1 MSDERDAGASSP
13 AACVHVGTDIGSG
26 VGEESISD
34 VELRA
39 TQQRYID
46 DHCQVD
52 FVATGNPLYAFEAFV
67 IARQL
72 GLTLPE
78 WILEYLQRA
87 MEQFWDSYLAFSS
100 GHRPNIPAEAL
111 AAAFGLRKEAWQGE
125 RSGGPTSWTEYK
137 LESHRFAMGAYV
149 DMVMLEWAEEIGNY
163 KVKKTAAI
171 SEATRRYNKA
181 YATDVSE
188 STMRRAWVEFH
199 RILNRSRRKDLR
211 HELAEL
217 ADRIFV
223 APDRSG

>member
-13 AACVHVGTDIGSG
+13 AASVHVETDMGSG
-26 VGEESISD
+26 VGEDSISD

-39 TQQRYID
+39 TWQWYI
-46 DHCQVD
+46 DHCQID
-52 FVATGNPLYAFEAFV
+52 FVATGNPLYAFKAFV
-67 IARQL
+67 KARQL

-100 GHRPNIPAEAL
+100 GHGPNIPAEAL
-111 AAAFGLRKEAWQGE
+111 AAAFGLKKEVVRGK
-125 RSGGPTSWTEYK
+125 RSGGPTSWTEHE

-149 DMVMLEWAEEIGNY
+149 DMVIMEWAETIGNY

-171 SEATRRYNKA
+171 LEATRRYNKA
-181 YATDVSE
+181 HTTDVSE
-188 STMRRAWVEFH
+188 STMRRAWVDFH
-199 RILNRSRRKDLR
+199 RILNRRRKDLR

-217 ADRIFV
+217 ANRIFV